1 MQAALQAALLVFW
14 RSGYAAT
21 SLDDLTAA
29 MGLSRS
35 SFYGAFGTKHDVLLA
50 GGRLYVDGV
59 YADLQALEAAEHAP
73 VDCIRAVV
81 GALARPR
88 GDGNGCLLVN
98 SIVELAPDD
107 VDVCEIARMQVGRVT
122 RLLQGLLVRA
132 GHEAEASE
140 HLSGTLIACAFG
152 ASTLRKAGLPEVAL
166 AGLLAQV
173 DRLLDPPSRRGRN
186 RRILPDNHD
195 ASSVLPRRRVPPM
208 QATG

>member
-1 MQAALQAALLVFW
+1 MTNTSAVSLMGRPREFDMQTALQAALLVFW

-50 GGRLYVDGV
+50 GVRLYADGV
-59 YADLQALEAAEHAP
+59 YADLQALAAAEHP
-73 VDCIRAVV
+73 PIDCIRTVV
-81 GALARPR
+81 STMAKPH

-98 SIVELAPDD
+98 SIAELAPDD
-107 VDVCEIARMQVGRVT
+107 VDVCEIARMQVDRVT
-122 RLLQGLLVRA
+122 RLLQRLLAKA
-132 GHEAEASE
+132 GHKSKASE
-140 HLSGTLIACAFG
+140 QLSNTLIACAFG

-173 DRLLDPPSRRGRN
+173 DRLLEPSSTRG
-186 RRILPDNHD
+186 
-195 ASSVLPRRRVPPM
+195 
-208 QATG
+208 T